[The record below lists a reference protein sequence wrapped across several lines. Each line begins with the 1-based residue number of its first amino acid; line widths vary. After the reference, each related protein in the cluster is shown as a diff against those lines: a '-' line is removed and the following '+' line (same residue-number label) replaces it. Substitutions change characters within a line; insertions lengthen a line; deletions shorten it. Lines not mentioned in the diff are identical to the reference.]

1 MRPCFAAFLPLIL
14 AALATGQERSRISI
28 RGRVYAGDTGAPANG
43 AKVKLTQMDDFNFR
57 HQAGEITTNGQGAFV
72 FDGLTPGRYTVSI
85 EKAEY
90 LAEFLQLPEPANE
103 IVVRL
108 RRAAIISGRVL
119 DRNGK
124 VVRKALVEVM
134 KKNYVSGEV
143 SLQAVS
149 AVFAWT
155 DDLGRYRVA
164 GLAPGRYYVRSS
176 CDGYDTNLY
185 PGASGLAGAQTIDL
199 AAGSERN
206 EIDFQLH
213 PAPGFTLEGRLIDS
227 ETGGPAQ
234 AKFLRAQSADLI
246 AGIFVDGV
254 IHDGHFRL
262 EGLKRGRYF
271 LNFTWVGATNNV
283 TRTAVLPFEM
293 DDADQGGVVLRIASR
308 VSVGGRLKSG
318 WEKQPGPLSVY
329 LEPTAAAVRAHIGGS
344 GAAGNV
350 APDGA
355 FKMTGVPPGE
365 YHLRVHSGE
374 PARFFVADRI
384 VVVDGRAPITGIEL
398 GLDFSAGSVSGKAL
412 DVAGNPIPGAS
423 VVLQSVDSEKLDSD
437 LYGHVYRAG
446 DTGSYSITGVLPG
459 EYVLFAWR
467 GDAGLVGDPDLF
479 AQALQ
484 HARRVTVGPRDAISE
499 SAIEMRNP

>member
-1 MRPCFAAFLPLIL
+1 MRVAAFLSLIL
-14 AALATGQERSRISI
+14 VAVAAAQERSSISI
-28 RGRVYAGDTGAPANG
+28 QGHVYAEDTGGPASG
-43 AKVKLTQMDDFNFR
+43 AKVKLTGVNEFNFR
-57 HQAGEITTNGQGAFV
+57 RQAGETTTNEQGAFV
-72 FDGLTPGRYTVSI
+72 LDGLTPGRYTLSV
-85 EKAEY
+85 EKADY
-90 LAEFLQLPEPANE
+90 LAEFVQLSRPANE

-119 DRNGK
+119 DRDGQI
-124 VVRKALVEVM
+124 VRKALVEVM
-134 KKNYVSGEV
+134 KKNHMYGEV

-149 AVFAWT
+149 AAFAWT

-185 PGASGLAGAQTIDL
+185 PGASGLAGAQSIELVT
-199 AAGSERN
+199 GSERN
-206 EIDFQLH
+206 EIDFRLR
-213 PAPGFTLEGRLIDS
+213 PAPGFTLEGRLIDF
-227 ETGGPAQ
+227 ETEGAAQ

-246 AGIFVDGV
+246 AGTFVDGV

-293 DDADQGGVVLRIASR
+293 GDADQSGVILRVGSR
-308 VSVGGRLKSG
+308 VTVAGRLKSG
-318 WEKQPGPLSVY
+318 GEKQPGPLSVY
-329 LEPTAAAVRAHIGGS
+329 LEPTVAAVRAHIGGS
-344 GAAGNV
+344 SAAANV
-350 APDGA
+350 APDGT
-355 FKMTGVPPGE
+355 FKMAGVPPGQ

-374 PARFFVADRI
+374 PARFFVAERI
-384 VVVDGRAPITGIEL
+384 VVVDGRAPIAGVEL
-398 GLDFSAGSVSGKAL
+398 DLDFSAGSVSGKAL

-423 VVLQSVDSEKLDSD
+423 VVLQSVDSDKFDSD
-437 LYGHVYRAG
+437 LYRHVFRAG
-446 DTGSYSITGVLPG
+446 GTGSFSITGVVPG

-467 GDAGLVGDPDLF
+467 DDAGLVGDPDLF

-484 HARRVTVGPRDAISE
+484 HARRVTVGPRGALSE
-499 SAIEMRNP
+499 AAIEMRNP